1 MQHPFKTGITGGIG
15 SGKSIV
21 SRIIRTIGYPVYD
34 SDTRAKELME
44 TNTEIR
50 EKLIKAFGEQS
61 FHNDRI
67 NREYLAQRIFQDPA
81 DREKI
86 NGIVHPVV
94 RADFSNW
101 ATAQTSQFVFQESA
115 LLIETGG
122 FRLLDATILVVAPL
136 EERIRRV
143 TQRDN
148 ALESAIRAR
157 IESQMSDSEKL
168 PFADYVIDN
177 SSEQLLIPQ
186 VLGVL
191 KELVENHSGGKH
203 DSPFIA

>member
-1 MQHPFKTGITGGIG
+1 MQHPFKIGITGGIG

-21 SRIIRTIGYPVYD
+21 SRIIRTMGYPVYD

-44 TNTEIR
+44 TNPEIR
-50 EKLIKAFGEQS
+50 EKLIEAFGEDS
-61 FHNDRI
+61 FENERI
-67 NREYLAQRIFQDPA
+67 NRKYLAQRIFQHPS
-81 DREKI
+81 DRETI

-94 RADFSNW
+94 RADFSHW
-101 ATAQTSQFVFQESA
+101 ALAQSSPFVFQESA

-143 TQRDN
+143 TERDN
-148 ALESAIRAR
+148 APESAVRER

-168 PFADYVIDN
+168 PLADYVIDN
-177 SSEQLLIPQ
+177 SGEELVIPQ
-186 VLGVL
+186 VLRML
-191 KELVENHSGGKH
+191 KELVENHAGGKH
-203 DSPFIA
+203 GSE

>member
-1 MQHPFKTGITGGIG
+1 MQHPFKIGITGGIG

-21 SRIIRTIGYPVYD
+21 SRVIRTLGYPVYD

-50 EKLIKAFGEQS
+50 EKLIEAFGEQS
-61 FHNDRI
+61 FHNDSI
-67 NREYLAQRIFQDPA
+67 NREYLAQRIFQHPS

-94 RADFSNW
+94 RADFSKW
-101 ATAQTSQFVFQESA
+101 ATAQTSRFVFQESA

-122 FRLLDATILVVAPL
+122 FRLLDVTILVVAPL

-143 TQRDN
+143 AQRDN
-148 ALESAIRAR
+148 APESAIRAR
-157 IESQMSDSEKL
+157 IESQLSDSEKL
-168 PFADYVIDN
+168 PFAKYVIDN
-177 SSEQLLIPQ
+177 GGGQLVIPQ
-186 VLGVL
+186 VLSVL
-191 KELVENHSGGKH
+191 KEIVENYTGEKYGSEC
-203 DSPFIA
+203 